1 MPVTHCIVAL
11 CLWATLQH
19 KGKATLT
26 AARVVSTVLH
36 HSRVVSHCSSN
47 YICRPCKG
55 RHHTLLHKEDSPA
68 APPAMP
74 TLIAT
79 PAAMDKTVGVEPVLP
94 AKAAAADLPIR
105 RGFVLTALMTL
116 CFGDRKVVIRAG
128 LDTCS
133 GSSMV
138 SERIASMLHVKR
150 HSTHLDMSGLVSD
163 TTIKQYCTLNIS
175 TALPSDFDLELS
187 MAIASRIPDSTPPPN
202 IQSVLNNSMNASQLD
217 TLGGKIDVLISTGDL
232 SYFLLPDHVRI
243 CPHSGLTAVSTVF
256 GWSLMGR
263 LKDDDQV
270 TMMRVELVRNET
282 HLACTKLWELEKV
295 PQADKRTP
303 EERSAVKQ
311 LQQHLSCKQDG
322 RYSVRLPRV
331 EDPPKLGDSRRMV
344 LSRFYGNEKKLQRHN
359 QLQPFRNEMDSYFKL
374 DHAEVVPKEDLLKP
388 HYYMPVHGIVK
399 DSSTTT
405 RMRPVF
411 DASATTT
418 TGNSF
423 NDQLLPSPSLYPFV
437 LDLLLQFRLHPIA
450 MSADI
455 GKMFRQI
462 HLAEEERDFHRFLIR
477 NSQGSI

>member
-1 MPVTHCIVAL
+1 MPITHCIFAL
-11 CLWATLQH
+11 CLWAILQH
-19 KGKATLT
+19 KVKATT
-26 AARVVSTVLH
+26 AAGVVSTVLH
-36 HSRVVSHCSSN
+36 HSHVVSHCSSN
-47 YICRPCKG
+47 HTCRQCKG

-79 PAAMDKTVGVEPVLP
+79 PAAMDKTVGVEPVP
-94 AKAAAADLPIR
+94 PTKAAAADLPIR

-138 SERIASMLHVKR
+138 SERIASMLCVRR

-163 TTIKQYCTLNIS
+163 TTFKQYYTLNIS
-175 TALPSDFDLELS
+175 TALLSDFDLELS

-202 IQSVLNNSMNASQLD
+202 IQSVLNNSMNASQMD

-270 TMMRVELVRNET
+270 TMMRMELVPNDT

-295 PQADKRTP
+295 PEADKRTP

-311 LQQHLSCKQDG
+311 LQQHLSRKRDG

-331 EDPPKLGDSRRMV
+331 EDPPKLGDSRMMV
-344 LSRFYGNEKKLQRHN
+344 LS
-359 QLQPFRNEMDSYFKL
+359 
-374 DHAEVVPKEDLLKP
+374 
-388 HYYMPVHGIVK
+388 
-399 DSSTTT
+399 
-405 RMRPVF
+405 
-411 DASATTT
+411 
-418 TGNSF
+418 
-423 NDQLLPSPSLYPFV
+423 
-437 LDLLLQFRLHPIA
+437 
-450 MSADI
+450 
-455 GKMFRQI
+455 
-462 HLAEEERDFHRFLIR
+462 
-477 NSQGSI
+477 